1 MGLSLRDL
9 EKRLE
14 KEPDNLPLRVTVAG
28 MLGEAGRRKEAVEH
42 YRQVAL
48 AYRAQ
53 GRIQQAIAVCR
64 SILELAP
71 DDMAIHTLLAELSE
85 PPAPAASQGP
95 TTSTGTGTGPRKRT
109 PSAVEP
115 TATGV
120 RAAPIEPELPPDPKP
135 AAPAPKQ
142 AAVIVAASPR
152 VRPASDTVKPP
163 SVPSLAEPPTD
174 AAATNPRSS
183 SSATSRAALI
193 PVVRTLGSR
202 PPTPPP
208 IGPPS
213 TVKRTPPPPPPA
225 RAKLPTGAPI
235 DPRATPTT
243 TESSPPRRSSFETMT
258 PLPDPL
264 PYHIADATSSQ
275 NRIDRE
281 SAEDAAETR
290 PGEVPK
296 RTPPRESDTS
306 GLAEAA
312 RHISGLFSPNRAKPP
327 TNAPIFEDS
336 VRPKRPTNTPPIS
349 EPARPQRPTNTP
361 PVGAL
366 PRVQRPTNQPP
377 AKLPPE
383 RPTNPTIV
391 DDPVRTPRPTH
402 PPPSAPLPQVPRAQ
416 RPTHEPTVAPLPPVP
431 RVQQPTP
438 VEELPP
444 VPPTP
449 RPLTPTAIPATGRR
463 PSSAD
468 EDLAKELDTRL
479 RPRLSAEDLDKI
491 ASPPPTV
498 PVEPVELDDELPT
511 PLPTTPAARAA
522 RATNQPPI
530 RDTPFEP
537 PTDVHTP
544 LSTRDTQ
551 RDTVAQSPPD
561 EENTAPRELLGPE
574 PLANAFFLALPQNR
588 RDAAL
593 VRCIKR
599 VVRAGQMVIRQGETS
614 HPLYLVVTGQL
625 SLDVE
630 RANGTIAHLDTIDPG
645 QYIGESSLLGR
656 SPSPANIV
664 AAADSQ
670 LLALPPH
677 SLFELAGA
685 FPSLWAALKDS
696 AERRTR
702 QYEKILR
709 G

>member
-1 MGLSLRDL
+1 MSLRDL

-28 MLGEAGRRKEAVEH
+28 MLGDAGRRKEAVEH
-42 YRQVAL
+42 YRRVAV

-53 GRIQQAIAVCR
+53 GRVQQATAVCR

-85 PPAPAASQGP
+85 PTTPAPAMPAPGAI
-95 TTSTGTGTGPRKRT
+95 TATGDTGTGPRRRT
-109 PSAVEP
+109 PSSIEP

-120 RAAPIEPELPPDPKP
+120 RGALEPELPPGPK
-135 AAPAPKQ
+135 PAPKQ
-142 AAVIVAASPR
+142 AVAVSPR

-163 SVPSLAEPPTD
+163 SVPSLAEPASAVAPT
-174 AAATNPRSS
+174 APRPG

-208 IGPPS
+208 IAPPS
-213 TVKRTPPPPPPA
+213 PLSTAKRNPPPPPPP
-225 RAKLPTGAPI
+225 RAKPPT
-235 DPRATPTT
+235 
-243 TESSPPRRSSFETMT
+243 ESPPRRSSFETET
-258 PLPDPL
+258 PLPQPV
-264 PYHIADATSSQ
+264 PYHVADPTSSQ
-275 NRIDRE
+275 NRFERE
-281 SAEDAAETR
+281 SADDVTFPE
-290 PGEVPK
+290 EVK
-296 RTPPRESDTS
+296 RTRPRESDTS

-312 RHISGLFSPNRAKPP
+312 RHISGLFAPNRSKPP

-336 VRPKRPTNTPPIS
+336 ARKKR
-349 EPARPQRPTNTP
+349 ATNTP
-361 PVGAL
+361 PVGEPARP
-366 PRVQRPTNQPP
+366 PRITSAPPQRPPLN
-377 AKLPPE
+377 LPPE

-391 DDPVRTPRPTH
+391 DDPVRTKRPTNI
-402 PPPSAPLPQVPRAQ
+402 PSAPLPSLPSGASGARPQ

-431 RVQQPTP
+431 RSPQPTP

-444 VPPTP
+444 VPLAPRAVTP
-449 RPLTPTAIPATGRR
+449 GAVPTARR

-468 EDLAKELDTRL
+468 EDLAVELDTRL

-511 PLPTTPAARAA
+511 PLPTTPAARASRGA
-522 RATNQPPI
+522 SQPPT

-537 PTDVHTP
+537 PTDVHAP
-544 LSTRDTQ
+544 KSTRDTQ
-551 RDTVAQSPPD
+551 RDTPAQAAPD
-561 EENTAPRELLGPE
+561 DENTAPRELLGPE

-599 VVRAGQMVIRQGETS
+599 MVRAGQIVIRQGETS

-625 SLDVE
+625 ELNVE
-630 RANGTIAHLDTIDPG
+630 RANGTIAHLDTIDPS
-645 QYIGESSLLGR
+645 QYVGEASLLGR
-656 SPSPANIV
+656 SPSPANLV
-664 AAADSQ
+664 AVVDSQ
-670 LLALPPH
+670 VLALPPH